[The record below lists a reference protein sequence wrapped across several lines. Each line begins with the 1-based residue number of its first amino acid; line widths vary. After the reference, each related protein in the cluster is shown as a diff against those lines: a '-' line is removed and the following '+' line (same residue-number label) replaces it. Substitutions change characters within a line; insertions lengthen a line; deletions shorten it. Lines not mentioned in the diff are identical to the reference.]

1 MEVGGVVT
9 ALHMLVAPL
18 VNFIFILLFIFIL
31 RFFFFFLILLRM
43 VRTRLKLSTE
53 HKFVAF
59 SIHTKRLACK
69 GLQTVQSLMCYF
81 PIN

>member
-31 RFFFFFLILLRM
+31 RFFFFFNPTADGAYKIEAL
-43 VRTRLKLSTE
+43 
-53 HKFVAF
+53 
-59 SIHTKRLACK
+59 
-69 GLQTVQSLMCYF
+69 Y
-81 PIN
+81 